1 MRILYSIVLLCIL
14 SFQTKAQELNIS
26 VKVAAPT
33 ATKTDPKIFDKLE
46 QDISTLLN
54 NSIWTQDEFQVFE
67 RIEGNLQINITEEV
81 SSNSFKAE
89 MILKTSRPIY
99 NGTYTSSIINYVDKG
114 VVFTYDG
121 VTPLAKTSDG
131 YIDNLS
137 SILSFYAYFMIGMDY
152 DTFKRSSGTEYFN
165 KARDIY
171 NNLPSNIQRSGG
183 WDPTSSNRQNRYFLL
198 ENVTS
203 PKFKPYRDAMYDYH
217 RLGMDTMY
225 EDNGKARAVILGAI
239 TTLGEVNQ
247 NYNNAILLKMF
258 SDAKRKELVDIFSI
272 AEKGQKTRVIGVM
285 TEIDPSQSSAYKS
298 LR

>member
-152 DTFKRSSGTEYFN
+152 DTFKRSSGTAYFN

-258 SDAKRKELVDIFSI
+258 SDAKRTELVDIFSI